1 MWAGGIVAC
10 FANYMSILNCS
21 NVASI
26 IQGISD
32 VVSIIINILSIPMSI
47 NLTYH
52 FDLKT
57 WARRLVEFKSQEPLD
72 EFKQSSDVR

>member
-1 MWAGGIVAC
+1 
-10 FANYMSILNCS
+10 MSVLNCS

-26 IQGISD
+26 IQGISG
-32 VVSIIINILSIPMSI
+32 VVSLIIIKILSIPMSI